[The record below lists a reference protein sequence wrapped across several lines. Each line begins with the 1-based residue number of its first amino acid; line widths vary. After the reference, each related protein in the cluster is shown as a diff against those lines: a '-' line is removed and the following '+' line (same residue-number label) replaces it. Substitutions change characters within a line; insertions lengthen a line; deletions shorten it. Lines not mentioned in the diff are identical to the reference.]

1 MTVPWRSTLPEIL
14 VSTVVAMTAS
24 VIKTLV
30 IGINYAPE
38 MIGCSRYTADL
49 VAYIA
54 GPQARIEVVTA
65 PPHYPGWRV
74 QPPFKAWTYA
84 TETLPGV
91 RVTRCPILMKPN
103 GGGLWRLIA
112 PMTFGLSVL
121 PVVLWRALRLRP
133 DVIVCVVPTLFAAP
147 AAVLARRL
155 TGARLIFH
163 VQDLE
168 VDAAFAVGHLN
179 NRWLQRLGLA
189 FERRMLVAADA
200 VVSISKRMC
209 ERLAAK
215 GVPAHHIS
223 LIRNWVD
230 TKVIHPGGDGV
241 GFRRRHGID
250 ADAFVVMY
258 AGHIGAKQ
266 AIDVLLQ
273 AAKRCRRDPRVRF
286 VIAGDGPVKAPLMTE
301 YANLDTVIWLPLQP
315 EQQLCAMLSAA
326 DLHVLPQLRSTA
338 DLVLPSKLG
347 GMLASGRPI
356 VVAADPGTELAEFL
370 EGAATLVPPGDPE
383 AMADV
388 LLDALDQRPAD
399 AARAARSQRA
409 AQLERDVV
417 LDAFHSLIKRHASKT
432 VRVEAVQDEITLEGV
447 RDAWQTRQ
455 P

>member
-1 MTVPWRSTLPEIL
+1 M
-14 VSTVVAMTAS
+14 AAS
-24 VIKTLV
+24 VIRTLV

-38 MIGCSRYTADL
+38 MIGCSRYTSDL

-74 QPPFKAWTYA
+74 QRPFSAWRYA
-84 TETLPGV
+84 TETMPDV
-91 RVTRCPILMKPN
+91 RVTRCPILMKRN

-112 PMTFGLSVL
+112 PMTFGMSAV
-121 PVVLWRALRLRP
+121 PAVLWRAVRLKP
-133 DVIVCVVPTLFAAP
+133 DVILCVVPTLFAAP
-147 AAVLARRL
+147 AAVLASRL

-179 NRWLQRLGLA
+179 NRWLQRIGLA
-189 FERRMLVAADA
+189 FERRMLGAADA

-230 TKVIHPGGDGV
+230 IKAIHPGGDGS

-266 AIDVLLQ
+266 AIDVLLK
-273 AAKRCRRDPRVRF
+273 AASLCQREPRVQF
-286 VIAGDGPVKAPLMTE
+286 VIAGDGPMKTPLMAE
-301 YANLDTVIWLPLQP
+301 YSTLINVVWLPLQP

-326 DLHVLPQLRSTA
+326 DIHVLPQMRSAA

-356 VVAADPGTELAEFL
+356 VVAADHDTELAEFL
-370 EGAATLVPPGDPE
+370 AVAATLVPPGDHE

-388 LLDALDQRPAD
+388 LLDALDQVPGEDR
-399 AARAARSQRA
+399 RAARLDLA
-409 AQLERDVV
+409 AQLDRSV
-417 LDAFHSLIKRHASKT
+417 LLDEFQSLIKRFASASA
-432 VRVEAVQDEITLEGV
+432 RIEAAAVTSV
-447 RDAWQTRQ
+447 
-455 P
+455 